1 MARESNGTESESSM
15 KISPALT
22 RKIRQIVSDG
32 KVLSEPGDLY
42 CYSYD
47 ATRMSFLPDL
57 VVEPTS
63 ARQVAEV
70 VRAAM
75 EEGVPVV
82 PRGAATCT
90 TGGPLPVSGGIVLS
104 LTLMSRVL
112 EINPDSRLA
121 VVEPGVVNGDLQA
134 AAKPYGLFYPPDPSS
149 FRVSTLGGNIAECAG
164 GPRCLKYGVTKDFVQ
179 GLEVVFADGRLVDTG
194 PLGYLRWP
202 ESALIGLVV
211 GSEGTLGIV
220 TKAYLKLYPIPPA
233 RTSLAATMFR
243 IEQVGEAVHEIFSAG
258 LVPAKLE
265 FMDGF
270 AMRLV
275 DDFYKVGLDREAA
288 ALLLIE
294 VDGDREGVEEEA
306 AQIEAI
312 CRNIGVKDLQTAR
325 SAEEDEVLWRLR
337 SMLSPTVSRAA
348 DVKIN
353 EDVVVPRG
361 KLAEALWL
369 IEELARRHRLRVV
382 NYGHAGDGNLHTSFL
397 VDDEP
402 EQKRR
407 AEEAVSDL
415 FRLVLRLGGS
425 VSGEHGIGLTKVKF
439 LGWEI
444 GEEGA
449 AAMRKVRDAFN
460 PRQLMNPYKIFE
472 EPGAE
477 AFQGDKRLA

>member
-1 MARESNGTESESSM
+1 M

-22 RKIRQIVSDG
+22 QKIRQIVSDG

-75 EEGVPVV
+75 EESVPVV

-104 LTLMSRVL
+104 LTLMNHIL
-112 EINPDSRLA
+112 EIHADSRLA

-134 AAKPYGLFYPPDPSS
+134 AVQPYGLFYPPDPSS

-179 GLEVVFADGRLVDTG
+179 GLEVVFPDGRLVDTG

-220 TKAYLKLYPIPPA
+220 TKAYLKLHPIPPA
-233 RTSLAATMFR
+233 RSSLAATMFR

-288 ALLLIE
+288 ALLLVE

-312 CRNIGVKDLQTAR
+312 CRNVGVKTLQTSR
-325 SAEEDEVLWRLR
+325 SAQEQEMLWGLR

-348 DVKIN
+348 DIKIN

-361 KLAEALWL
+361 RLAEALHL
-369 IEELARRHRLRVV
+369 IEDLARRHRLRVV

-425 VSGEHGIGLTKVKF
+425 VTGEHGIGLTKVKF
-439 LGWEI
+439 LSWEI
-444 GEEGA
+444 GEDGA
-449 AAMRKVRDAFN
+449 DAMRKVRDAFN
-460 PRQLMNPYKIFE
+460 PRQLMNPYKVLV

>member
-1 MARESNGTESESSM
+1 MR
-15 KISPALT
+15 ISPTLT
-22 RKIRQIVSDG
+22 QKIRQIVFDG

-57 VVEPTS
+57 VVEPTT
-63 ARQVAEV
+63 AAQVADV

-104 LTLMSRVL
+104 LTLMNRIL
-112 EINPDSRLA
+112 EMNPDSRLA

-134 AAKPYGLFYPPDPSS
+134 AADPHGLFFPPDPSS
-149 FRVSTLGGNIAECAG
+149 FRVSTVGGNIAECAG

-179 GLEVVFADGRLVDTG
+179 GLEVVLPDGRLVDTG
-194 PLGYLRWP
+194 PYGYLRWP

-220 TKAYLKLYPIPPA
+220 TKAYLKLLPIPTA
-233 RTSLAATMFR
+233 RKSLAATMHR

-275 DDFYKVGLDREAA
+275 DDFSKVGLDREAA

-294 VDGDREGVEEEA
+294 VDGDREGVEEEV
-306 AQIEAI
+306 AQIRSI
-312 CRNIGVKDLQTAR
+312 CHRVGVKRLQTAQ
-325 SAEEDEVLWRLR
+325 SAQEEEALWRMR

-348 DVKIN
+348 DIKIN

-361 KLAEALWL
+361 RLAVALRL
-369 IEELARRHRLRVV
+369 IEELARRHSLRVV

-397 VDDEP
+397 VDDDP

-407 AEEAVSDL
+407 AEAAVSEL

-425 VSGEHGIGLTKVKF
+425 VTGEHGIGLTKVTY
-439 LGWEI
+439 LAWEI

-449 AAMRKVRDAFN
+449 AAMRKVRDAFD
-460 PRQLMNPYKIFE
+460 PRTLMNPYKIFL

-477 AFQGDKRLA
+477 AIQGDKRLV

>member
-1 MARESNGTESESSM
+1 MN
-15 KISPALT
+15 ISPMLT
-22 RKIRQIVSDG
+22 QKIRQIVPDG
-32 KVLSEPGDLY
+32 KVLSELGDLY

-75 EEGVPVV
+75 DEGVPVV

-104 LTLMSRVL
+104 LTLMNRIL
-112 EINPDSRLA
+112 EINPNSRLA

-134 AAKPYGLFYPPDPSS
+134 AAQPYGLFYPPDPSS

-179 GLEVVFADGRLVDTG
+179 GLEVVFPDGRLVDTG

-202 ESALIGLVV
+202 ESALIGLMV

-220 TKAYLKLYPIPPA
+220 TKAYLKLHPIPTA
-233 RTSLAATMFR
+233 RRSLAATMLR

-270 AMRLV
+270 AIRLV

-306 AQIEAI
+306 VQIEAI
-312 CRNIGVKDLQTAR
+312 CRNVGVKTLQTAR
-325 SAEEDEVLWRLR
+325 SPEEEEVLWRSR
-337 SMLSPTVSRAA
+337 SM
-348 DVKIN
+348 
-353 EDVVVPRG
+353 
-361 KLAEALWL
+361 
-369 IEELARRHRLRVV
+369 
-382 NYGHAGDGNLHTSFL
+382 
-397 VDDEP
+397 
-402 EQKRR
+402 
-407 AEEAVSDL
+407 
-415 FRLVLRLGGS
+415 
-425 VSGEHGIGLTKVKF
+425 
-439 LGWEI
+439 
-444 GEEGA
+444 
-449 AAMRKVRDAFN
+449 
-460 PRQLMNPYKIFE
+460 
-472 EPGAE
+472 
-477 AFQGDKRLA
+477 

>member
-1 MARESNGTESESSM
+1 M
-15 KISPALT
+15 
-22 RKIRQIVSDG
+22 
-32 KVLSEPGDLY
+32 LSEPGELY

-63 ARQVAEV
+63 ARQVADV

-104 LTLMSRVL
+104 LTLMNRIL
-112 EINPDSRLA
+112 GIYPDSRLA

-134 AAKPYGLFYPPDPSS
+134 AVESYALFFSPDPSS
-149 FRVSTLGGNIAECAG
+149 FRVSTIGGNIAECAG

-179 GLEVVFADGRLVDTG
+179 GLEVVFPDGRMVDTG
-194 PLGYLRWP
+194 PHGYLRWP

-220 TKAYLKLYPIPPA
+220 TKAYLKLLPIPVA
-233 RTSLAATMFR
+233 TRLVAATMR
-243 IEQVGEAVHEIFSAG
+243 TIGQVGEAVCEIFSAG

-275 DDFYKVGLDREAA
+275 DDMYKVGLDRKAA

-294 VDGDREGVEEEA
+294 VDGEPQEIAEET

-312 CRNIGVKDLQTAR
+312 CHKVGVSRLQIAR
-325 SAEEDEVLWRLR
+325 SIQEAELLWRTR
-337 SMLSPTVSRAA
+337 SMLSPSVSRSA
-348 DVKIN
+348 DIKIN

-361 KLAEALWL
+361 RLAEALQR
-369 IEELARRHRLRVV
+369 IEELGQRHHLRVV

-397 VDDEP
+397 LDNDP
-402 EQKRR
+402 EQKRQ
-407 AEEAVSDL
+407 AEEAVSEL

-425 VSGEHGIGLTKVKF
+425 VTGEHGIGLTKVKY
-439 LGWEI
+439 LAWET
-444 GEEGA
+444 GEAGVT
-449 AAMRKVRDAFN
+449 AMRKVRDAWS
-460 PRQLMNPYKIFE
+460 PGTLMNPYKIFM

-477 AFQGDKRLA
+477 AIQGDTRLA

>member
-1 MARESNGTESESSM
+1 MN
-15 KISPALT
+15 ISPMLT
-22 RKIRQIVSDG
+22 QKIRQIVPDG
-32 KVLSEPGDLY
+32 KVLSELGDLY

-75 EEGVPVV
+75 DEGVPVV

-104 LTLMSRVL
+104 LTLMNRIL
-112 EINPDSRLA
+112 EINPNSRLA

-134 AAKPYGLFYPPDPSS
+134 AAQPYGLFYPPDPSS

-179 GLEVVFADGRLVDTG
+179 GLEVVFPDGRLVDTG

-202 ESALIGLVV
+202 ESALIGLMV

-220 TKAYLKLYPIPPA
+220 TKAYLKLHPIPTA
-233 RTSLAATMFR
+233 RRSLAATMLR

-270 AMRLV
+270 AIRLV

-306 AQIEAI
+306 VQIEAI
-312 CRNIGVKDLQTAR
+312 CRNVGVKTLQTAR
-325 SAEEDEVLWRLR
+325 SPEEEEVLWRSR
-337 SMLSPTVSRAA
+337 SMLSPTVSRVA
-348 DVKIN
+348 DIKIN
-353 EDVVVPRG
+353 EDVVVPRER
-361 KLAEALWL
+361 LAEALQL

-397 VDDEP
+397 VDDDP

-425 VSGEHGIGLTKVKF
+425 VTGEHGIGLSKVKF
-439 LGWEI
+439 LSWEI

-460 PRQLMNPYKIFE
+460 PRQLMNPYKVLAE
-472 EPGAE
+472 QGAE

>member
-1 MARESNGTESESSM
+1 MR
-15 KISPALT
+15 ISPTLT
-22 RKIRQIVSDG
+22 QKIRQIVFDG

-57 VVEPTS
+57 VVEPTT
-63 ARQVAEV
+63 AAQVADV

-104 LTLMSRVL
+104 LTLMNRIL
-112 EINPDSRLA
+112 EMNPDSRLA

-134 AAKPYGLFYPPDPSS
+134 TAEPYGLFFPPDPSS
-149 FRVSTLGGNIAECAG
+149 FRVSTVGGNIAECAG

-179 GLEVVFADGRLVDTG
+179 GLEVVLPDGRLVDTG
-194 PLGYLRWP
+194 PYGYLRWP

-220 TKAYLKLYPIPPA
+220 TKAYLKLLPIPTA
-233 RTSLAATMFR
+233 RKSLAATMHR

-275 DDFYKVGLDREAA
+275 DDFNKVGLDREAA
-288 ALLLIE
+288 ALLLVE
-294 VDGDREGVEEEA
+294 VDGDREGVDEEVAQIESICHKVGVKRLQAAQSIQEEEA
-306 AQIEAI
+306 
-312 CRNIGVKDLQTAR
+312 
-325 SAEEDEVLWRLR
+325 LWRMR
-337 SMLSPTVSRAA
+337 GMLSPTVSRAA
-348 DVKIN
+348 DIKIN

-361 KLAEALWL
+361 KLAEALRL
-369 IEELARRHRLRVV
+369 IEELARRHGLRVV

-397 VDDEP
+397 VDDDP

-407 AEEAVSDL
+407 AEEAVSEL

-425 VSGEHGIGLTKVKF
+425 VTGEHGIGLTKVKY
-439 LGWEI
+439 LAWEI

-449 AAMRKVRDAFN
+449 AAMRKVRDAFD
-460 PRQLMNPYKIFE
+460 PRTLMNPYKIFL

-477 AFQGDKRLA
+477 AIQGDKRLA

>member
-1 MARESNGTESESSM
+1 MR
-15 KISPALT
+15 ISPTLT
-22 RKIRQIVSDG
+22 QKIRQIVFDG

-57 VVEPTS
+57 VVEPTT
-63 ARQVAEV
+63 AAQVADV

-104 LTLMSRVL
+104 LTLMNRIL
-112 EINPDSRLA
+112 EMDPDSRLA

-134 AAKPYGLFYPPDPSS
+134 AAEPYGLFFPPDPSS
-149 FRVSTLGGNIAECAG
+149 FRVSTVGGNIAECAG

-179 GLEVVFADGRLVDTG
+179 GLEVVLPDGRQVDTG
-194 PLGYLRWP
+194 PYGYLRWP

-220 TKAYLKLYPIPPA
+220 TKAYLKLLPIPTA
-233 RTSLAATMFR
+233 RKSLAATMRR

-265 FMDGF
+265 FMDGL

-275 DDFYKVGLDREAA
+275 DDFTKVGLDREAA

-294 VDGDREGVEEEA
+294 VDGDREGVEEEV
-306 AQIEAI
+306 AQIESI
-312 CRNIGVKDLQTAR
+312 CRKVGVKRLQTAQ
-325 SAEEDEVLWRLR
+325 SAQEEEAQWRMR

-348 DVKIN
+348 DIKIN

-361 KLAEALWL
+361 RLAEALRL
-369 IEELARRHRLRVV
+369 IEELARRHGLRVV

-397 VDDEP
+397 VDDDP

-407 AEEAVSDL
+407 AEEAVSEL

-425 VSGEHGIGLTKVKF
+425 VTGEHGIGLTKVKY
-439 LGWEI
+439 LAWEI

-449 AAMRKVRDAFN
+449 AAMRKVRDAFD
-460 PRQLMNPYKIFE
+460 PRTLMNPYKIFL

-477 AFQGDKRLA
+477 AIQGDKRLV

>member
-1 MARESNGTESESSM
+1 MR
-15 KISPALT
+15 ISPTLT
-22 RKIRQIVSDG
+22 QKIRQIVFDG

-57 VVEPTS
+57 VVEPTT
-63 ARQVAEV
+63 AAQVADV
-70 VRAAM
+70 VRAAV

-104 LTLMSRVL
+104 LTLMNRIL
-112 EINPDSRLA
+112 EMNPDSRLA

-134 AAKPYGLFYPPDPSS
+134 AAEPYGLFFPPDPSS

-179 GLEVVFADGRLVDTG
+179 GLEVVLPDGRLVDTG
-194 PLGYLRWP
+194 PYGYLRWP

-220 TKAYLKLYPIPPA
+220 TKAYLKLLPIPTA
-233 RTSLAATMFR
+233 RKSLVATMHR

-265 FMDGF
+265 FIDGF

-275 DDFYKVGLDREAA
+275 DDFTKVGLDREAA
-288 ALLLIE
+288 ALLLVE
-294 VDGDREGVEEEA
+294 VDGDREGVEEEV
-306 AQIEAI
+306 AQIESI
-312 CRNIGVKDLQTAR
+312 CHKVGVKRLQTAQ
-325 SAEEDEVLWRLR
+325 STQEEEALWRMR

-348 DVKIN
+348 DIKIN

-361 KLAEALWL
+361 RLAEALRL

-397 VDDEP
+397 VDDDP

-407 AEEAVSDL
+407 AEEAVSEL

-425 VSGEHGIGLTKVKF
+425 VTGEHGIGLTKVKY
-439 LGWEI
+439 LAWEI

-449 AAMRKVRDAFN
+449 AAMRKVRDAFD
-460 PRQLMNPYKIFE
+460 PRTLMNPYKIFL

-477 AFQGDKRLA
+477 AIQGDKRLA